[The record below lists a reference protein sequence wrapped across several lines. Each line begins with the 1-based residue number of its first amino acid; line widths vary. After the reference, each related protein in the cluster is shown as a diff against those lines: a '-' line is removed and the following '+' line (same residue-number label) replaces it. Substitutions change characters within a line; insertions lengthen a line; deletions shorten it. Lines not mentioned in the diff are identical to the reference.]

1 MSTTTRARC
10 RSLDASVRVLARACD
25 DFKVNRPAAVDRDMN
40 ARARRAT
47 LLDARAERTRRR
59 ARDDSGR
66 LFDSSRART
75 IVDAPA

>member
-1 MSTTTRARC
+1 
-10 RSLDASVRVLARACD
+10 
-25 DFKVNRPAAVDRDMN
+25 MN
-40 ARARRAT
+40 ARAR
-47 LLDARAERTRRR
+47 DAPHCSTR